1 MRWGWCQPDAICPS
15 LSHFA
20 SLPSMHV
27 QTFLQMKCGGLFCF
41 FKLCGNI
48 KYIIILQGSYKSK
61 FMILKQ
67 CIFVE
72 RVLPEEKNL
81 SILCIQR
88 HQTKMLE
95 LSCSCSYNISECYSR
110 KTGFA
115 DLKQAESCNLLKS
128 SNLSAPRTLSDN
140 FKKMFN
146 CY

>member
-1 MRWGWCQPDAICPS
+1 
-15 LSHFA
+15 
-20 SLPSMHV
+20 MHV
-27 QTFLQMKCGGLFCF
+27 QTFLQMKCGGLLCF

-72 RVLPEEKNL
+72 RALPEEKNL

-95 LSCSCSYNISECYSR
+95 LCLVPAPTISVNVIQGR
-110 KTGFA
+110 Q
-115 DLKQAESCNLLKS
+115 DLQ
-128 SNLSAPRTLSDN
+128 T
-140 FKKMFN
+140 
-146 CY
+146 